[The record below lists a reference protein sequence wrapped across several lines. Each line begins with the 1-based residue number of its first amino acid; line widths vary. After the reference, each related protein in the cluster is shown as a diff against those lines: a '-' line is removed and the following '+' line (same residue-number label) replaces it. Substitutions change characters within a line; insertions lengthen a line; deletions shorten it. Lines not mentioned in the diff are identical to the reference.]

1 MPVLSLMRVSQHDGR
16 ATVPGDRDE
25 LGLEEELRR
34 AAVRFDPVPPE
45 LLAAAADAFS
55 WRTIEAEL
63 AELVFDSQVDHDD
76 VALVRGPPERRLLS
90 FHAVG
95 LTIDLEV
102 TSTSSSRGLVGQ
114 LAPPRQA
121 SVEIRVGNTSIA
133 VEADDLGR
141 FRAGPV
147 PTGPMSL
154 RCGMASGE
162 AGPPVVT
169 DWVPI

>member
-1 MPVLSLMRVSQHDGR
+1 
-16 ATVPGDRDE
+16 VPGDRDE

-90 FHAVG
+90 FHAAR

-121 SVEIRVGNTSIA
+121 SVEIRVGDTSIA
-133 VEADDLGR
+133 VAADDLGR

-154 RCGMASGE
+154 RCGVASGE
-162 AGPPVVT
+162 PGPPVVT

>member
-1 MPVLSLMRVSQHDGR
+1 
-16 ATVPGDRDE
+16 
-25 LGLEEELRR
+25 
-34 AAVRFDPVPPE
+34 VPPE
-45 LLAAAADAFS
+45 LLAAAAAASS

-63 AELVFDSQVDHDD
+63 AELVFDSQIDHDD

-90 FHAVG
+90 FHAAG

-121 SVEIRVGNTSIA
+121 SVEIRVGGTSIA
-133 VEADDLGR
+133 VQADDLGR
-141 FRAGPV
+141 FRARPV

-169 DWVPI
+169 DWGPI